1 MSVHTYVHTYTSL
14 GPLDVVKVLREK
26 AQIKLRCRYLGCV
39 DLAVIPGNLAVKPRN
54 LAVQPSNL
62 AVIPVKKVLGA
73 RGVDLAVDGIY
84 VELPFLYKL
93 Q

>member
-1 MSVHTYVHTYTSL
+1 M
-14 GPLDVVKVLREK
+14 
-26 AQIKLRCRYLGCV
+26 
-39 DLAVIPGNLAVKPRN
+39 DLAVIPGNLAVKPRNLAVKPSNLAVKPRN